1 MRTQLQR
8 RLSFLL
14 ALVLAAAL
22 LCVPSFAAEPP
33 APNEFGIRNYVALGD
48 SIATGLNDNTGTNQD
63 AYGSWQNGYST
74 VLADRLGLL
83 DGAESYIPDGYSYPY
98 YTSPNDGGYHSWAFP
113 AMRTREILHQVDASY
128 NYEMDDFA
136 YLWLDNN
143 ELNERLG
150 DVNSMIR
157 ADVAKA
163 DLITL
168 NIGSN
173 DVLLSQLRIT
183 AWELDDPD
191 NGLTSGMIVD
201 LMKSKLGFGD
211 APTLPDGVDENGLV
225 AKFIPRFL
233 ANVLKGYNEFI
244 SNMPKI
250 IKAIR
255 AQNPDAQIV
264 VLGIFNPLHYS
275 LSLTDGKLPISLG
288 EMLDG
293 LMSPMNAALAMDCA
307 LYGCTYVDVV
317 DIPVDG
323 SMHPTN
329 DGYIEIANRIL
340 AKLRNAKVRTEFTD
354 TQNLSEEFKTAINWA
369 VAADI
374 TNGTSE
380 TTFSPNETCTRA
392 QIVSFLWR
400 MAGRPAPASAAAY
413 EDVQPDDYF
422 ADAVAWASEN
432 GITNG
437 TSATKFSPNQTCT
450 RAQIVTFLYR
460 YDQKFNPNA
469 NAGSG
474 KTDFSDVS
482 PLAYYGVPVAWAVKN
497 GITKGISSALF
508 APLQPC
514 NRAQAVTFLYR
525 YCNLFAA

>member
-14 ALVLAAAL
+14 AVVMVAAL
-22 LCVPSFAAEPP
+22 LCVPSFAAGNT
-33 APNEFGIRNYVALGD
+33 APNEYGITNYVALGD
-48 SIATGLNDNTGTNQD
+48 SIATGLNDNNGTNED
-63 AYGSWQNGYST
+63 AYGSWEVGYT
-74 VLADRLGLL
+74 TLLAGRLGLL
-83 DGAESYIPDGYSYPY
+83 DGAESYVPEGYDMPY
-98 YTSPNDGGYHSWAFP
+98 YTSPNASGFHSWAFP

-136 YLWLDNN
+136 YLWLDNG

-150 DVNSMIR
+150 DVGAMIR

-191 NGLTSGMIVD
+191 NGLTSNMIVD

-211 APTLPDGVDENGLV
+211 APTLPEGVDENALV

-233 ANVLKGYNEFI
+233 ANVMKGYNEFLG
-244 SNMPKI
+244 NMPKI
-250 IKAIR
+250 IKALR
-255 AQNPDAQIV
+255 AQNPTAQIV
-264 VLGIFNPLHYS
+264 ILGIFNPLHYS
-275 LSLTDGKLPISLG
+275 LSLTDGKLPVSLG

-293 LMSPMNAALAMDCA
+293 VMTPMNAALAADCA

-317 DIPVDG
+317 DVRTDS
-323 SMHPTN
+323 SMHPDN
-329 DGYIEIANRIL
+329 GGYQEIADRIV
-340 AKLRNAKVRTEFTD
+340 AKLKNAKVKTVFSD

-369 VAADI
+369 VE
-374 TNGTSE
+374 TGVTEGTSE
-380 TTFSPNETCTRA
+380 TTFSPNDTCTRA
-392 QIVSFLWR
+392 QIATFLWR
-400 MAGRPAPASAAAY
+400 MAGEPEPTTAAAF
-413 EDVQPDDYF
+413 EDVKADDYF
-422 ADAVAWASEN
+422 AKAVAWAAEN

-437 TSATKFSPNQTCT
+437 TSDTKFSPDAKCT

-460 YDQKFNPNA
+460 FDQKFNPDA
-469 NAGSG
+469 TQGSG
-474 KTDFSDVS
+474 KTDFTDVS
-482 PLAYYGVPVAWAVKN
+482 PLAYYGAPVAWAVKN
-497 GITKGISSALF
+497 GITKGISSVLF
-508 APLQPC
+508 APLQSC
-514 NRAQAVTFLYR
+514 TRAQAVTFLYR
-525 YCNLFAA
+525 YRNL

>member
-1 MRTQLQR
+1 MTNTR
-8 RLSFLL
+8 RWISILL
-14 ALVLAAAL
+14 AVVMTAAL
-22 LCVPSFAAEPP
+22 LCAPALAAEES

-63 AYGSWQNGYST
+63 AYGSWSNGYTT
-74 VLADRLGLL
+74 VLADKLGLL

-136 YLWLDNN
+136 WLWLDNG

-150 DVNSMIR
+150 DVNAMIR
-157 ADVAKA
+157 ADVADA

-211 APTLPDGVDENGLV
+211 APNLPEGTDENALV

-233 ANVLKGYNEFI
+233 ANVMKGYNEFLA
-244 SNMPKI
+244 NMPKI

-255 AQNPDAQIV
+255 ALNPNAQIV
-264 VLGIFNPLHYS
+264 LLGIFNPLHYS
-275 LSLTDGKLPISLG
+275 LSLTDGKLPVSLG

-293 LMSPMNAALAMDCA
+293 VMLPMNQALASDCA
-307 LYGCTYVDVV
+307 LYGCTYVDVI
-317 DIPVDG
+317 DEPVDG

-329 DGYIEIANRIL
+329 DGYIDIAERIY
-340 AKLRNAKVRTEFTD
+340 AKLKPAKVKTAFTD
-354 TQNLSEEFKTAINWA
+354 TQSLSEEFKTAVNWA
-369 VAADI
+369 VDRGV
-374 TNGTSE
+374 TTGTSE
-380 TTFSPNETCTRA
+380 TTFSPN
-392 QIVSFLWR
+392 
-400 MAGRPAPASAAAY
+400 
-413 EDVQPDDYF
+413 D
-422 ADAVAWASEN
+422 
-432 GITNG
+432 
-437 TSATKFSPNQTCT
+437 KCT
-450 RAQIVTFLYR
+450 RAQIVTFLWRMAGEPAAAAPAAFEDVHAEDYFAEAVAWAAENGITNGTSDTAFSPDALCTRAQVVTFLYR
-460 YDQKFNPNA
+460 FDQKFNPEA
-469 NAGSG
+469 RPAAADASF
-474 KTDFSDVS
+474 TDVS
-482 PLAYYGVPVAWAVKN
+482 PLAYYGAPVTWAVKN
-497 GITKGISSALF
+497 GITRGISSVLF
-508 APLQPC
+508 APLQTC
-514 NRAQAVTFLYR
+514 SRVQAVAFLYR
-525 YCNLFAA
+525 YSQL

>member
-1 MRTQLQR
+1 MKTRLR
-8 RLSFLL
+8 RSLSLLL
-14 ALVLAAAL
+14 AVVLAAAL
-22 LCVPSFAAEPP
+22 LCVPSLAAEEP
-33 APNEFGIRNYVALGD
+33 APNEFGIRSYVALGD

-74 VLADRLGLL
+74 VLADKLGLL
-83 DGAESYIPDGYSYPY
+83 DGADSYIPEGYSYPY

-128 NYEMDDFA
+128 DYTMDDFA
-136 YLWLDNN
+136 WLWLDNGA
-143 ELNERLG
+143 LNERLG
-150 DVNSMIR
+150 DVNAMIR
-157 ADVAKA
+157 ADVANA

-211 APTLPDGVDENGLV
+211 APTLPEGVDENALGL
-225 AKFIPRFL
+225 KFIPRFV
-233 ANVLKGYNEFI
+233 ANVMKGYGEFLT
-244 SNMPKI
+244 NMPKI

-255 AQNPDAQIV
+255 AQNPTAQIV

-293 LMSPMNAALAMDCA
+293 VMLPMNGALAADCA

-329 DGYIEIANRIL
+329 EGYIEIANRIY
-340 AKLRNAKVRTEFTD
+340 AKLRPAKVKTAFTD
-354 TQNLSEEFKTAINWA
+354 TQKLSEEFKTAVNWA
-369 VAADI
+369 VE
-374 TNGTSE
+374 TGVTKGTSE
-380 TTFSPNETCTRA
+380 TTFSPNKTCTRA
-392 QIVSFLWR
+392 EIVTFLWR
-400 MAGRPAPASAAAY
+400 MAGEPEAASAAAF
-413 EDVQPDDYF
+413 EDVKADDYF
-422 ADAVAWASEN
+422 AEAVAWAAEN
-432 GITNG
+432 GITTG
-437 TSATKFSPNQTCT
+437 TSETKFSPNATCT
-450 RAQIVTFLYR
+450 RGQIVTFLYR
-460 YDQKFNPNA
+460 FDQKFNPEA
-469 NAGSG
+469 AASDGTTG
-474 KTDFSDVS
+474 FTDVS
-482 PLAYYGVPVAWAVKN
+482 PSAYFGAPVSWAVKN
-497 GITKGISSALF
+497 GITKGISSYLF

-514 NRAQAVTFLYR
+514 TRVQAVTFLYR
-525 YCNLFAA
+525 YRNL

>member
-1 MRTQLQR
+1 MKRHQNR
-8 RLSFLL
+8 IAFLL
-14 ALVLAAAL
+14 AVVMVAAL
-22 LCVPSFAAEPP
+22 LCVPSFAAGNT
-33 APNEFGIRNYVALGD
+33 APNEYGITNYVALGD
-48 SIATGLNDNTGTNQD
+48 SIATGLNDNNGTNQD
-63 AYGSWQNGYST
+63 AYGSWEVGYT
-74 VLADRLGLL
+74 TQLAARLGLL
-83 DGAESYIPDGYSYPY
+83 EGADHYVPDGYSMAY
-98 YTSPNDGGYHSWAFP
+98 YTSPNDSGFHSWAFP

-136 YLWLDNN
+136 YLWLDNG

-150 DVNSMIR
+150 DVGAMIR

-211 APTLPDGVDENGLV
+211 APTLPEGVDENALV

-233 ANVLKGYNEFI
+233 VNVMKGYNEFLV
-244 SNMPKI
+244 NMPKI
-250 IKAIR
+250 LKALR
-255 AQNPDAQIV
+255 QQNPDAQIV
-264 VLGIFNPLHYS
+264 VLGIYNPLHYS
-275 LSLTDGKLPISLG
+275 LSLTDGKLPVSLG

-293 LMSPMNAALAMDCA
+293 VMLPMNAALANDCP

-317 DIPVDG
+317 DEPVDG
-323 SMHPTN
+323 SMHPNN
-329 DGYIEIANRIL
+329 DGYVDIANRIL
-340 AKLRNAKVRTEFTD
+340 AKLKTAKVQTYFSD

-369 VAADI
+369 VDNGV

-380 TTFSPNETCTRA
+380 TTFSPNDTCTRA
-392 QIVSFLWR
+392 QIVTFLWR
-400 MAGRPAPASAAAY
+400 MSGKPEPTAAPAFD
-413 EDVQPDDYF
+413 DVQAGDYF
-422 ADAVAWASEN
+422 YKPVAWATEN

-437 TSATKFSPNQTCT
+437 TSDTAFSPDAKCT

-460 YDQKFNPNA
+460 YDQKFNPDA
-469 NAGSG
+469 EQGSG
-474 KTDFSDVS
+474 KTSFTDVT
-482 PLAYYGVPVAWAVKN
+482 PLAYYGAPVWWAVKH
-497 GITKGISSALF
+497 GITNGISSVLF
-508 APLQPC
+508 APLQSC
-514 NRAQAVTFLYR
+514 TSAQAVTFLYR
-525 YCNLFAA
+525 YSQL